1 MAQDIASI
9 ERAPGPLFEQRLRS
23 LFHENN
29 GKDPDSPEK
38 DAPEHLENE
47 DPRDLPFT
55 PEWTSTNELIKG
67 IPHQAFPKEA
77 ESNRLLNLFNS
88 YMGVT
93 QHFLDQRTFTDNM
106 TLLFNSQASRARQTD
121 TPWFTLYLLV
131 MAMGKLMEEDP
142 REVRGPPGAFW
153 FAEAMRRL
161 PPLHSI
167 SEYGIVGLEILC
179 LATTYLQWN
188 DRKNDAYFFVSPECM
203 MLDQMEN

>member
-1 MAQDIASI
+1 M
-9 ERAPGPLFEQRLRS
+9 
-23 LFHENN
+23 
-29 GKDPDSPEK
+29 
-38 DAPEHLENE
+38 
-47 DPRDLPFT
+47 
-55 PEWTSTNELIKG
+55 
-67 IPHQAFPKEA
+67 
-77 ESNRLLNLFNS
+77 
-88 YMGVT
+88 
-93 QHFLDQRTFTDNM
+93 
-106 TLLFNSQASRARQTD
+106 D